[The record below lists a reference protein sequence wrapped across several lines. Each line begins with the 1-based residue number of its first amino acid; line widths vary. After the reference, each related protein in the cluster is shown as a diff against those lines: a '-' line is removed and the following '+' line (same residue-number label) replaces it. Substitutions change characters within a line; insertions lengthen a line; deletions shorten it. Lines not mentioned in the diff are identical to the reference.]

1 MNASKQLLSI
11 VVTGFVAV
19 AVAGQA
25 RSGEQKAGGSVAPF
39 VVKGPHI
46 GVNMAEMKSAE
57 DLRRVPG
64 IVRAWKTPGQYGNWT
79 LRDING
85 DGEPECFGNDTNS
98 VAATASDGMK
108 ELWRVGG
115 IESTGNDNHL
125 WCEDMDADGN
135 FEVVIFGNDA
145 IWLLDAR
152 TGSVKKKIPLG
163 ISEGGEKPWYI
174 GHFSDRKKWDIVVLV
189 RGEIRVYTAE
199 GRVVFTYGKNILSGN
214 ILYAADLDG
223 DGFSEI
229 IHPSD
234 SGNYVLDH
242 DGKLLYNLGGKH
254 SDGLLIEDF
263 DGDGRLEIC
272 VQTSGCTLDGDI
284 LIVDAITGAI
294 KVREKD
300 DPAGHLQMF
309 ASGHFLPGD
318 KGRQIFFAPRSDK
331 WLMRAIDCR
340 GKRLIPTAG
349 APSLKPESAGQPVY
363 AHNHSYNKQGRR
375 IAEHVWAADA
385 DGDGLDEVFISKGK
399 KARCP
404 TYVAC
409 YDGDGTL
416 LMDVRFE
423 GAKWACLNHYNRY
436 VYRYVW
442 DMNRNGRKEIEFQT
456 DGWVILMEVP
466 QELDRPRDVK
476 EVRE

>member
-1 MNASKQLLSI
+1 MNVSKQLISI
-11 VVTGFVAV
+11 IMTGCVAMT
-19 AVAGQA
+19 GQTL
-25 RSGEQKAGGSVAPF
+25 SGEQKDGGSVAPF
-39 VVKGPHI
+39 VVNVPHMT
-46 GVNMAEMKSAE
+46 VNMAEIKSSE

-64 IVRAWKTPGQYGNWT
+64 IVRAWKNPGAYGNWT
-79 LRDING
+79 LRDIDG
-85 DGEPECFGNDTNS
+85 DGEPECFGSNTNS

-125 WCEDMDADGN
+125 WCVDMDADGD

-152 TGSVKKKIPLG
+152 TGAVQKKIPLG

-174 GHFSDRKKWDIVVLV
+174 GHFSDQKKWDIVVLV
-189 RGEIRVYTAE
+189 SGEVRVYTAE
-199 GRVVFTYGKNILSGN
+199 GGLVFTYGKKIIPGN

-234 SGNYVLDH
+234 SGTYVLNH
-242 DGKLLYNLGGKH
+242 KGKLLYNLGGMH

-263 DGDGRLEIC
+263 DEDGRLDIC
-272 VQTSGCTLDGDI
+272 IQTSGCTLDGDI

-300 DPAGHLQMF
+300 ANPAGHLQMF
-309 ASGHFLPGD
+309 ASGHFLSGNV
-318 KGRQIFFAPRSDK
+318 GRQIFFSPRSDK
-331 WLMRAIDCR
+331 WLMRGIDCH

-349 APSLKPESAGQPVY
+349 APSLNPSFAGQPVY
-363 AHNHSYNKQGRR
+363 AHSHSYNKQGRR

-399 KARCP
+399 KSRCP

-416 LMDVRFE
+416 VMDVRFE
-423 GAKWACLNHYNRY
+423 GAKWACLNHYSRY
-436 VYRYVW
+436 VYRYDW
-442 DMNRNGRKEIEFQT
+442 DMNRNGKKEIEFQT

-466 QELDRPRDVK
+466 QELGPKSDILK
-476 EVRE
+476 Q